1 MENEK
6 MNKRPISITIMG
18 STLGLALAGLAG
30 LAAAQPSDDHPGHR
44 HSGAALAERWFERM
58 DANKD
63 GQLTRAEVEAGSQRL
78 FERLDANKDG
88 DVTREEA
95 ETGAVAI
102 RTEER
107 TARFKQ
113 LDSNGD
119 GRLTQEES
127 KLPARFFA
135 KLDSNG
141 DHALSLEEFS
151 AMPDFGARHREFEF
165 DHADKNH
172 DGKVTRAEAAD
183 AAKERFDKV
192 DANHDG
198 AITKEEFAAHLQ
210 SMAKAH
216 GAEHG
221 GESN

>member
-1 MENEK
+1 
-6 MNKRPISITIMG
+6 MNKRAINITVLG
-18 STLGLALAGLAG
+18 SVLGLALGVAG
-30 LAAAQPSDDHPGHR
+30 LAAAQPSDDHQGHPGHG
-44 HSGAALAERWFERM
+44 HPGAALAERWFERM

-88 DVTREEA
+88 EVTREEA

-102 RTEER
+102 RNEER

-113 LDSNGD
+113 LDANGD
-119 GRLTQEES
+119 GHLTLEES
-127 KLPARFFA
+127 KLPQHFFE
-135 KLDSNG
+135 KLDTNS

-172 DGKVTRAEAAD
+172 DGKVTRAESAD
-183 AAKERFDKV
+183 AAKERFDKI
-192 DANHDG
+192 DANHDNV
-198 AITKEEFAAHLQ
+198 ITKDEFTAHLQ
-210 SMAKAH
+210 SMAKMH
-216 GAEHG
+216 GEHG
-221 GESN
+221 GESH